1 MILATATGLLTRTA
15 LATLTEHFDTITNH
29 VVDHNQ
35 VAYSVSAATSEF
47 VLTGRTVTLEGD
59 VGLYSGE
66 IRIPYTK
73 VDVASLLPTP
83 LLVELNYPL
92 RFGELRTYL
101 QSRYGIVL
109 EAEEFATTTRPDVG
123 LYDDIYLDTPLEL
136 TAAVVELVARPVSG
150 RFNAG
155 GVFRLRFT
163 KQRDARRL
171 NDVYRQTRYPEVSRL
186 ASSALSAGAL
196 NLFNAPVADCV
207 HDLVN
212 RHFGTGLDL
221 GNITTTS
228 TVLGFDE
235 VQTLIHPKSTTLSPW
250 LGAAEFR
257 YRKSDIATL
266 MPEALPINLSY
277 PTTFGPLRS
286 YLQNI
291 YGLQVLPGEFAIVG
305 RGEPRVLVNDNDPVG
320 DDDGTIYPL
329 DADGTLTLAA
339 QQVSWKWQGRSRLV
353 LQFVDSLS
361 TTVAPK
367 ITNSAPDLYQGETT
381 AFEYTA
387 SGGTAPYRFDI
398 VAGTPPRSMS
408 VNGVWSGSSLQGTY
422 VYTVRVRDVYNRF
435 SLRTEVVVVGPP
447 LYTGPVGPFYRS
459 AHDDKYFV
467 TPDLDIYRPNTA

>member
-1 MILATATGLLTRTA
+1 MILATATGLLTRT
-15 LATLTEHFDTITNH
+15 TLETLSEHFDTVTNH
-29 VVDHNQ
+29 VVDRNQ
-35 VAYSVSAATSEF
+35 VEYSVSGATSEF

-59 VGLYSGE
+59 VGQYSGE

-73 VDVASLLPTP
+73 VDIESLLPTP
-83 LLVELNYPL
+83 LLVELNYPV
-92 RFGELRTYL
+92 RFGQLRTYL

-109 EAEEFATTTRPDVG
+109 EQEEFATVTRPGVG
-123 LYDDIYLDTPLEL
+123 LYDDIYLDTSLEL
-136 TAAVVELVARPVSG
+136 TAAVIELVARPVSG

-155 GVFRLRFT
+155 GAFRVRFT

-171 NDVYRQTRYPEVSRL
+171 NDVYRQSRHPEISRL
-186 ASSALSAGAL
+186 SSSDNSVGVL
-196 NLFNAPVADCV
+196 NLFNAPVNECI

-228 TVLGFDE
+228 TILGFDE
-235 VQTLIHPKSTTLSPW
+235 VQTLIYPKYVGSSPW

-286 YLQNI
+286 YLMNI
-291 YGLQVLPGEFAIVG
+291 YGLEILPGEFAIVG
-305 RGEPRVLVNDNDPVG
+305 RGDPRVLSDDNDAVG
-320 DDDGTIYPL
+320 DTDGTVYPL

-339 QQVSWKWQGRSRLV
+339 QRESWKWKGRSRLV

-367 ITNSAPDLYQGETT
+367 ITNSAPNMYQEETT
-381 AFEYTA
+381 LFTYTA
-387 SGGTAPYRFDI
+387 TGGTAPYRFDI
-398 VAGTPPRSMS
+398 VAGTPPRAMS
-408 VNGVWSGSSLQGTY
+408 VDGECTGAVMEGTY

-435 SLRTEVVVVGPP
+435 SLRTEVVLVGPP
-447 LYTGPVGPFYRS
+447 LYTGPVGPFYLS
-459 AHDDKYFV
+459 AHDDNYFV
-467 TPDLDIYRPNTA
+467 TSDLDIYRPNDA